1 MMEKEKIQTVVQGEA
16 SESDEDNDVKADA
29 FYVSLVH
36 SVALFPKVCSWAIEF
51 RSNLVLCKTVDV
63 SSIGSNHQHF
73 CKNQNLSKMLGL
85 IERHSHALLKYNI
98 VF

>member
-36 SVALFPKVCSWAIEF
+36 SVALFPKVCIWAIEF
-51 RSNLVLCKTVDV
+51 RSNLV
-63 SSIGSNHQHF
+63 
-73 CKNQNLSKMLGL
+73 
-85 IERHSHALLKYNI
+85 
-98 VF
+98 